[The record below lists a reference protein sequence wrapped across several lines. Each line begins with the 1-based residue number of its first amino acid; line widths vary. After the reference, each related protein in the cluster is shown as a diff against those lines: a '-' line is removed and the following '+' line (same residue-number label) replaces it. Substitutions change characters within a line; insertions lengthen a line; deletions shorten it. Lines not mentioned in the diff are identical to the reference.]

1 MPPTSSKSLLFAFY
15 VIYYSI
21 MAVMVA
27 FGLLVLYLN
36 YTGLNSPVPD
46 PTFTQLLNYVLLVM
60 APLGI
65 ASGHLIFK
73 QMLSAV
79 DSALSLRDKLSR
91 LQVTTLIRSACMEMP
106 GLLGAVVAF
115 VTGDVSF
122 LLFTAIIAVFF
133 VLWRP
138 TLQTITENLSLSE
151 VERMALYDPQGQVE

>member
-138 TLQTITENLSLSE
+138 TLQTIAENLSLSE